1 STMIN
6 EMNELIKKILK
17 KAAKD
22 LKNRTVF
29 SKSFAAFFNLSANFP
44 EDISLLLFL
53 YVFYHMNCCGGMSG
67 IA

>member
-1 STMIN
+1 
-6 EMNELIKKILK
+6 MNELIKKIQK

-22 LKNRTVF
+22 LKNTTMF
-29 SKSFAAFFNLSANFP
+29 FKSFAAFFNLSTNFP

-53 YVFYHMNCCGGMSG
+53 YVFYHMDCSGGMSG